1 MFYYYVRVSTIKQD
15 IGRQI
20 VALDEWKKEKNIN
33 VPKENIFIDYCT
45 GKNFKREEY
54 QKMKSKLKENDYLI
68 IKEVDRLG
76 RNWDEIKSEWQELKK
91 KGVNIIIIDIPLIS
105 DTLPNEKS
113 NFDGL
118 EEKLI
123 KNQMFELMCYIAQKE
138 REKISQRTKEGLN
151 KVKIYGSK
159 TGNPIGRP
167 KDERTTKENLIK
179 AIEIMTNENVGQ
191 RKASIKANYPETA
204 LRDNLKKLY
213 VKYNTKNYRIILEK
227 LKQEED
233 IIS

>member
-54 QKMKSKLKENDYLI
+54 QKMKTMLKENDFLI

>member
-54 QKMKSKLKENDYLI
+54 QKMKNELKENDYLI